1 MKERSNVQNLPAT
14 NGKDLVTLRIKRPSL
29 LGLVDRG
36 VELDDDVRAL
46 IAADAP
52 CAVGVSG
59 GKDSCAASIAVVEY
73 LRSVGHKGPVVLVH
87 ADLGDPDPALNVE
100 WDDSLPTCERLAAF
114 LGVDL
119 IVTRRAAGG
128 MMKRWIKRWE
138 NNVKR
143 YEQLSCV
150 KVILPWSTP
159 SMRFCT
165 SELKSAPIA
174 SELVRRFP
182 GRQII
187 SACGIRR
194 EEGKGR
200 KKSPRTNAPTSKKNK
215 RLTNVS
221 ANTSGIDWNP
231 IAAWSTDDVFAF
243 CAAHGFQMHEGYALG
258 MGRISCR
265 YCIMQDLSD
274 QRVSAS
280 IVANQPVLHTVV
292 GLEIRSTF
300 AFQGSRWL
308 ADVAPNLLSD
318 EQRAGLARAKQ
329 LAAKRVQIEKRIPK
343 HLLYTKGWP
352 TVMPTEVEAK
362 MLCAVRREVAVLLGL
377 KVSYT
382 EPAKLIARYADLMA
396 QKATKE
402 AAKEAAKAKKAARS
416 AAGAGKGGAGKA
428 ARKLKTTKVEA

>member
-1 MKERSNVQNLPAT
+1 MSSS
-14 NGKDLVTLRIKRPSL
+14 LVTIGLRRP
-29 LGLVDRG
+29 GLIERG

-52 CAVGVSG
+52 CAVGISG
-59 GKDSCAASIAVVEY
+59 GKDSCAAAISVVEH
-73 LRSVGHKGPVVLVH
+73 LRAIGHKGSVVLVH

-100 WDDSLPTCERLAAF
+100 WDDSLPTCARLAAF
-114 LGVDL
+114 LGVEL

-143 YEQLSCV
+143 YVQLSCV

-174 SELVRRFP
+174 SALVKLFP
-182 GRQII
+182 GQRII

-215 RLTNVS
+215 RLTNKS
-221 ANTSGIDWNP
+221 AGTSGIDWNP
-231 IAAWSTDDVFAF
+231 IAAWTEQEVFAF
-243 CAAHGFQMHEGYALG
+243 CAARGFQMHEGYGLG
-258 MGRISCR
+258 MKRISCR

-280 IVANQPVLHTVV
+280 VVANQPVFRTVV

-300 AFQGSRWL
+300 GFQGGHWL
-308 ADVAPNLLSD
+308 ADVAPQLLD
-318 EQRAGLARAKQ
+318 EATRDALARSKER
-329 LAAKRVQIEKRIPK
+329 AANRVQIEKRIPK
-343 HLLYTKGWP
+343 HLLFTKGWP
-352 TVMPTEVEAK
+352 TVMPTAEEADL
-362 MLCAVRREVAVLLGL
+362 LCGVRREVAALYGIEVTC
-377 KVSYT
+377 T
-382 EPAKLIARYADLMA
+382 EPAKLLARYADLMA
-396 QKATKE
+396 QKAVKD
-402 AAKEAAKAKKAARS
+402 AAVAKKGKAKKPKKAARS
-416 AAGAGKGGAGKA
+416 AVCAGKDG
-428 ARKLKTTKVEA
+428 VS